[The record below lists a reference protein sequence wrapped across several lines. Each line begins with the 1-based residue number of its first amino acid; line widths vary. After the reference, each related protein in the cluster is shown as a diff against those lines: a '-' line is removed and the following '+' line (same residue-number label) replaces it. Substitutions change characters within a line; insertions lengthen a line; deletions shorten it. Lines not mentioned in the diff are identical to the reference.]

1 MTDATSSPTP
11 TANPTRFWTTWRVVG
26 LVLLLAAIAA
36 SWAHHVGGRL
46 PSLSYIYRVGEL
58 FAKDGDDNVQ
68 RARLVYGSLLCLV
81 FGVLGL
87 VLLVRGGSPQWTPQT
102 LDRARRFRSL
112 RRGWWSL
119 LILLLLVLLAL
130 LDFTIVGK
138 RALAVRHDGQWFFP
152 AFREAIHPGTTFGQ
166 QAEAEADYRRLQQD
180 ARRTDNGNLVIMPL
194 VPWDPVLDTDSSQT
208 APLEQRD
215 DGLWYRE
222 GRARAHSGLAQGF
235 HDQEQTVQRVEYRLR
250 RGLPDGFATGFN
262 EQGEPLFEATFR
274 RGERVDLRWSG
285 DAEPDPGLA
294 DEILA
299 GPLVVTLYAPLPPLL
314 ESRHFLGTDSRGW
327 DLLAQI
333 YGGWQVNLQAA
344 VLFLIVTYGVGVMV
358 GCLMGYFGGLFDLSV
373 QRVIEVLGN
382 IPFLYVVIIITAVIG
397 RENMDLM
404 RLVGV
409 ICIFSWLGLTYY
421 MRTATYREK
430 ARLYIDSAR
439 VAGASTPRI
448 IGRHILPNVLAI
460 IVTFVP
466 FSVASIIN
474 SLTALS
480 FIGFGLPDRYPAWG
494 TVISDG
500 IDHLSSPWIV
510 SSVFVSMVVILLL
523 ITFVGEAVREAF
535 DPKRFSTYR

>member
-1 MTDATSSPTP
+1 MTEPRPNQSPP
-11 TANPTRFWTTWRVVG
+11 GRHRPWSRWRLVG
-26 LVLLLAAIAA
+26 ALLILAAVAA
-36 SWAHHVGGRL
+36 SWAHHAGGRL
-46 PSLSYIYRVGEL
+46 PSLSWIYRVGEI
-58 FAKDGDDNVQ
+58 FANDGPDSADQARTWFGTIVCTI
-68 RARLVYGSLLCLV
+68 AAIIGLRLVI
-81 FGVLGL
+81 
-87 VLLVRGGSPQWTPQT
+87 RGGSPQWNPQT
-102 LDRARRFRSL
+102 IDRWRRFRSL

-119 LILLLLVLLAL
+119 LILLFLILLAM
-130 LDFTIVGK
+130 LDFTLVGK
-138 RALAVRHDGQWFFP
+138 RALAVRHDGQWYFP

-166 QAEAEADYRRLQQD
+166 AAESEADYRRLQQD
-180 ARRTDNGNLVIMPL
+180 ARRAGNGDLVIMPL

-235 HDQEQTVQRVEYRLR
+235 YDEEQTERRVEYRFR
-250 RGLPDGFATGFN
+250 RGLPDGFATGYN
-262 EQGEPLFEATFR
+262 EDGEPIFEATFR
-274 RGERVDLRWSG
+274 RGEMVGMQWSG
-285 DAEPDPGLA
+285 DIEPDPERA
-294 DEILA
+294 AEILA
-299 GPLVVTLYAPLPPLL
+299 GPLAVTLYAPLPPLL
-314 ESRHFLGTDSRGW
+314 EARHFLGTDSRGW

-344 VLFLIVTYGVGVMV
+344 VLFLIVTYGIGVMV
-358 GCLMGYFGGLFDLSV
+358 GCVMGYFGGLFDLTV

-397 RENMDLM
+397 RENMNLM
-404 RLVGV
+404 LMVGV

-439 VAGASTPRI
+439 IAGASTPRVI
-448 IGRHILPNVLAI
+448 VRHVLPNVPAI

-510 SSVFVSMVVILLL
+510 SSVFVCMVVILLL